1 MLVFLYKLKSFYL
14 IIIVEEVKEMVQ
26 NKLFMNEQLEKRM
39 YSVGIDLT
47 LIESLINFLDISMND
62 EIDVSKVDIANLTVV
77 IKRLVKIVKAKYDR
91 IERILNI

>member
-14 IIIVEEVKEMVQ
+14 IIIVEELKEMVQ

>member
-1 MLVFLYKLKSFYL
+1 MAQK
-14 IIIVEEVKEMVQ
+14 
-26 NKLFMNEQLEKRM
+26 KLFMNEQLEERM